1 MAFQLPED
9 LSELSIDELQDLHA
23 EGLTAARDLAE
34 KSDDD
39 FTDEDLAQIE
49 AVMADLD
56 TITADIA
63 AREAVIAERTERLAA
78 ARGKVTAATEAATE
92 EEPEEVPAEGDE
104 EEEPETDAA
113 PEAEEAKE
121 TVAAS
126 ARRTTTPV
134 GAVARKAPAV
144 IIPEPVKAPSA
155 SLIAAANVPGYETG
169 IEFTDLTQLS
179 DAFNQRAKAFE
190 GRTDQG
196 WDRYGVAKIRKPE
209 QDFMLDDRLS
219 LDDQMQLIQEAARE
233 SRLPGGS
240 LAASSVKS
248 AGSLTAAGGWCA
260 PSETLYDF
268 CAFEQPTDLI
278 SVPELQ
284 IRRGGIRWTKGPDFS
299 ALTTNWG
306 FLQTEAQAE
315 AGTAKVCYEVEC
327 PPFTEVRL
335 DAIGFCITAG
345 LLTRAGYPELIRRVL
360 EMGLAAHALKVNAE
374 ILKRIEAAL
383 GTAINFTEIGGAT
396 ADLLGALE
404 LNAQVIRT
412 RYALPSSR
420 TIEVILPTWIK
431 GAIRYDLSNR
441 TGVDLVSVSDAQIA
455 SYFAA
460 RGLAVQFVAAFQP
473 LPTSGAGFGQA
484 YPTTV
489 KVLMYP
495 AGAFV
500 RGTTPVIDLD
510 TVYDS
515 VGLSTNT
522 YTAAFFEE
530 GLMVLNTC
538 YGGAVVNIDI
548 SSLAGLTGAAQLG
561 AAVTP

>member
-9 LSELSIDELQDLHA
+9 LSQLSIEELQTLHA
-23 EGLTAARDLAE
+23 EGLVAARAISE

-39 FTDEDLAQIE
+39 LTDEDLAEIE
-49 AVMADLD
+49 TVMVDLD

-63 AREAVIAERTERLAA
+63 AREAQVAARNERLAA

-92 EEPEEVPAEGDE
+92 EEVPEEVPAEEEEDDDE
-104 EEEPETDAA
+104 EEA
-113 PEAEEAKE
+113 PAEAKEEKE

-126 ARRTTTPV
+126 ASRTSV
-134 GAVARKAPAV
+134 GAVARRAPAV
-144 IIPEPVKAPSA
+144 IIPEETKPKAA
-155 SLIAAANVPGYETG
+155 TLIASANVPGYDTG
-169 IEFTDLTQLS
+169 SEFIDLTQLS
-179 DAFNQRAKAFE
+179 DAFMNRAKAFE
-190 GRTDQG
+190 GRTDAG

-209 QDFMLDDRLS
+209 QEFMLDDRLS
-219 LDDQMQLIQEAARE
+219 LDEQMQLIQESARE

-240 LAASSVKS
+240 LAASSVKA

-299 ALTTNWG
+299 DLTTDWG

-315 AGTAKVCYEVEC
+315 AGTEKTCYAVEC
-327 PPFTEVRL
+327 PPFQEMRL

-383 GTAINFTEIGGAT
+383 GTAINFTESGSAT
-396 ADLLGALE
+396 SDLLSALE
-404 LNAQVIRT
+404 LNAQIIRT
-412 RYALPSSR
+412 RYGLPSGR
-420 TIEVILPTWIK
+420 TIEVILPTWLR
-431 GAIRYDLSNR
+431 GAVRADLSYR

-473 LPTSGAGFGQA
+473 LATTGGTLGQA
-484 YPTTV
+484 WPNTV

-495 AGAFV
+495 SGAFV

-538 YGGAVVNIDI
+538 YGGAVVNID
-548 SSLAGLTGAAQLG
+548 LACLKGITGAAELTC
-561 AAVTP
+561 AVTP